1 MYIGL
6 KVFVTILAI
15 LCVFFTTLGIYAL
28 DASLIIIGVLFA
40 ASILLIIL
48 EAQNRSANPF
58 IKR

>member
-6 KVFVTILAI
+6 KVFTAILAI
-15 LCVFFTTLGIYAL
+15 LCVFFTTIGIYTL
-28 DASLIIIGVLFA
+28 DASLIIIGILFA

-48 EAQNRSANPF
+48 EAQNRSTNPF